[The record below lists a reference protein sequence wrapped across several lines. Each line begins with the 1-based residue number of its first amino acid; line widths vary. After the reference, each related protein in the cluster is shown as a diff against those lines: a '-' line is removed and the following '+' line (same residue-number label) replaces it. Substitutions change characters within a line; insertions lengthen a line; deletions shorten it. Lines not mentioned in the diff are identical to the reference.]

1 VIRAKGRIVKTIAR
15 ASRSA
20 SGARSNPGLFVTTSI
35 AALLLAIPAQAGHIT
50 VNGGSVGPQINPQGG
65 SITTILIT
73 NNALVTGSV
82 INNGTIS
89 QSTATG
95 APIGINI
102 DQSTVTAGISNNGSI
117 SVTSSAS
124 VTIAVGIDV
133 QNSAVTGGINNASAI
148 TAVVTATGG
157 GNAIGIAVG
166 GNLAGGINNT
176 SAISAMG
183 PDQAVGVSVGAGAVT
198 GGINN
203 MAGGMISATSTNVGA
218 TGVLVAGTTL
228 TGAAAGV
235 RNDGAIMASAPNTK
249 AVGIAVTTGTVVS
262 GASGAA
268 GISNTGTISATGKT
282 AIGIQL
288 QANSTITGG
297 ITNTGT
303 ITGAT
308 AAIDLS
314 QATVATTIT
323 QQGGALNGNVNLS
336 PNGDTFNFT
345 GGVLNGTLADVS
357 GKNTGAVMVSG
368 TSTATL
374 STTAKIMSVSSFTH
388 AAGSTLAFQVTP
400 ALAPSISAGTITLNG
415 IFTVAPTGF
424 TVGQSKTFADVFVAG
439 ATLTKGANFAVA
451 NPMGFTVTLSTDTAN
466 ANALD
471 LQVTD
476 NAANTPSTPNTP
488 ANSPNTPVT
497 FASLATTA
505 NQSAVANAVQGLVS
519 GAVFNAVASQSPSTA
534 AQAFDALSG
543 EVHASVMTAAYE
555 DALLPQSAVLERLT
569 QPVSPPVLG
578 AAIGTTGAYAAD
590 LPSAKKPGLAPVAVS
605 LYRPRLFDL
614 WGQGFGDWGHV
625 GGNGNAASLSRST
638 GGFVLGGDLSTT
650 SFMGGDWRFGLAGG
664 YTNDSLTV
672 NQRGSS
678 GGFES
683 VFGGAYAGA
692 SFGSL
697 QVRAGAVYGANT
709 TSTTRQVAFPGFLEQ
724 LSSSNGGSTAQAF
737 GEVGYRIQLTGL
749 GFGGLSFSRASFEP
763 FAGAAAFLIHQNGF
777 TETGAAAAL
786 TASARDFNIETTT
799 FGLRSEIAFAA
810 MPLTVKTMLGWRH
823 AYGNVVPSVLLTF
836 EGGGQAFGISGVPMD
851 RDAFVA
857 EAGLDYALTSM
868 FAVGASYCG
877 QFGQRATDNAFKGNV
892 NLRF

>member
-1 VIRAKGRIVKTIAR
+1 M
-15 ASRSA
+15 
-20 SGARSNPGLFVTTSI
+20 
-35 AALLLAIPAQAGHIT
+35 
-50 VNGGSVGPQINPQGG
+50 GPQINPKGG

-157 GNAIGIAVG
+157 GNAVGIGVG

-176 SAISAMG
+176 SVISAMG
-183 PDQAVGVSVGAGAVT
+183 PEQAVGVSVGAGAVT

-262 GASGAA
+262 GVSGAA

-357 GKNTGAVMVSG
+357 GQNTGTVMVSG
-368 TSTATL
+368 AGVATL
-374 STTAKIMSVSSFTH
+374 STTAKIMNVSSFTH
-388 AAGSTLAFQVTP
+388 AAGATLAFQVTP
-400 ALAPSISAGTITLNG
+400 TLAPSINAGTITLNG
-415 IFTVAPTGF
+415 IFTVVPTGF
-424 TVGQSKTFADVFVAG
+424 TAGQSKTFADVFLATG
-439 ATLTKGANFAVA
+439 TLTKGASFSIT
-451 NPMGFTVTLSTDTAN
+451 NPKGFVVTLMTDTAN

-471 LQVTD
+471 LTVTD
-476 NAANTPSTPNTP
+476 NAANTPNTPNTP
-488 ANSPNTPVT
+488 AISPNTPVPL
-497 FASLATTA
+497 ASLAITA
-505 NQSAVANAVQGLVS
+505 NQSAVANALQGLGF
-519 GAVFNAVASQSPSTA
+519 GALFDAVVNQSAATA
-534 AQAFDALSG
+534 PQAFDALSG
-543 EVHASVMTAAYE
+543 EVHASVVTAAYE
-555 DALLPQSAVLERLT
+555 DALLPQGAVLERLT
-569 QPVSPPVLG
+569 EPLSPPVLG
-578 AAIGTTGAYAAD
+578 TAIGTTGAYAAD
-590 LPSAKKPGLAPVAVS
+590 LPSNKKPGLAPVAVS

-614 WGQGFGDWGHV
+614 WGQGFGDWGRV

-638 GGFVLGGDLSTT
+638 GGFVLGGDVSTM

-678 GGFES
+678 GSVES

-697 QVRAGAVYGANT
+697 RLRAGVLYGANT
-709 TSTTRQVAFPGFLEQ
+709 TSTTRQVAFPGFFEA
-724 LSSSNGGSTAQAF
+724 LSSSSGGATAQAF
-737 GEVGYRIQLTGL
+737 GEAGYRIQLAAL
-749 GFGGLSFSRASFEP
+749 DFGGLAFSRASLEP
-763 FAGAAAFLIHQNGF
+763 FAGAAAILIHENGF
-777 TETGAAAAL
+777 AEAGGAAAL
-786 TASARDFNIETTT
+786 TGFAKDFNIGTTT
-799 FGLRSEIAFAA
+799 LGVRERSS
-810 MPLTVKTMLGWRH
+810 
-823 AYGNVVPSVLLTF
+823 PSPRCR
-836 EGGGQAFGISGVPMD
+836 S
-851 RDAFVA
+851 R
-857 EAGLDYALTSM
+857 
-868 FAVGASYCG
+868 
-877 QFGQRATDNAFKGNV
+877 
-892 NLRF
+892 